1 LQTIDRMRVLAVDPG
16 AKRIGLAISDPGGV
30 IARPLTVVRHVARE
44 IDAATIASIASE
56 NEVGEIVVG
65 QSFDEEGRPT
75 LEGRRAARLAA
86 AIRKQTDIPVVM
98 WDEAFSTSTASEAV
112 RELGVSRGKRRTH
125 LDELAATV
133 ILQSYLEAKRGA
145 A

>member
-1 LQTIDRMRVLAVDPG
+1 MLAVDPG

-44 IDAATIASIASE
+44 VDAAIIASIASE
-56 NEVGEIVVG
+56 NDADEIVVG

-75 LEGRRAARLAA
+75 PEGRQAARLAA

-98 WDEAFSTSTASEAV
+98 WDEAFSTFTALEAAK
-112 RELGVSRGKRRTH
+112 EIGVPRRKRRGH
-125 LDELAATV
+125 LDEMAATV
-133 ILQSYLEAKRGA
+133 ILQTYLDARRGA
-145 A
+145 V